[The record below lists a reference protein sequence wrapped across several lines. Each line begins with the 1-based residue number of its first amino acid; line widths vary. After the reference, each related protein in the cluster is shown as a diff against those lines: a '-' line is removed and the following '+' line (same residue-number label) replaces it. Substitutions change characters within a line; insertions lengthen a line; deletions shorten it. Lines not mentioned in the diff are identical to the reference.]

1 MLVIVIKLLKSLSI
15 LKKNLNQFRK
25 KVYQKYYVYVIS
37 NTVKKVGVNLNV
49 NYYSSVT
56 SNTFLGDNVNFNGM
70 SITGDGE
77 VHIGNNFHCGQG
89 CSIWTSQ
96 HNYDHGT
103 AIPYDDTYTHNN
115 VIIEDNVWFGA
126 NVVVMTGRKPITIG
140 EGAIIQYGSVVVSSI
155 PPLSIAGGHPAKVF
169 KYRDKAHYY
178 DIKIKQL
185 FK

>member
-1 MLVIVIKLLKSLSI
+1 MKLLKYLSI
-15 LKKNLNQFRK
+15 VKKLFSDFKRRM
-25 KVYQKYYVYVIS
+25 YQKYYSYVIS
-37 NTVKKVGVNLNV
+37 NTVKTVGDNLSV

-56 SNTFLGDNVNFNGM
+56 RNTFLGNNVNFNGM

-77 VHIGNNFHCGQG
+77 VRIGDNFHCGQG

-96 HNYDHGT
+96 HNYDSGI

-115 VIIEDNVWFGA
+115 VTIEDNVWFGA
-126 NVVVMTGRKPITIG
+126 NVVIMTGSKPITIG

-155 PPLSIAGGHPAKVF
+155 PSLSIAGGHPARVF
-169 KYRDKAHYY
+169 KYRDKDHYY
-178 DIKIKQL
+178 NLKKNQS